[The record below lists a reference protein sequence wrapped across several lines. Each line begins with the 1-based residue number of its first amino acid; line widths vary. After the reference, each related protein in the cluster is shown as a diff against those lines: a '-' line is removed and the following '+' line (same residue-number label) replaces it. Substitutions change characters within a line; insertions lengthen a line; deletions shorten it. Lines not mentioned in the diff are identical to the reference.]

1 MNKSDSKR
9 LKKLEKQRKEYISLQ
24 GKRASLVKKIE
35 AEKSRSVF
43 KNALSVFSFPFKKRA
58 FSNLNEAL
66 ISTIFIAYGLV
77 SPFLLIAVIFCA
89 LVDLVYMLLYV
100 IFFPFT
106 CLYFLIFKEKR
117 IARFEKKAEK
127 MQRLLEQRTS
137 ATQLYK
143 EINKIKKKNEVKYT
157 PTTSSS
163 RMEQTQYYKDKKD
176 EYYRMYMGFP
186 PKEESSGLSYLSTD
200 TTLDLHPGDY

>member
-66 ISTIFIAYGLV
+66 ISTIFIAFGLV